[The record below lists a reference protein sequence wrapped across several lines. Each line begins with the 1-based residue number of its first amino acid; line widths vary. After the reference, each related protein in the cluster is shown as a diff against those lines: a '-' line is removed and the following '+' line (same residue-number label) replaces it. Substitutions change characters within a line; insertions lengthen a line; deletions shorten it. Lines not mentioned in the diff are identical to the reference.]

1 MQNPKEQ
8 RSEQNENVP
17 DLEYLMRRYGDHVV
31 RLAYSYLR
39 DSEEA
44 KDAAQEVFL
53 RTFSSFA
60 KFRGKP
66 VPYTWIYRVTVN
78 LCRDRLR
85 KKCRLS
91 LQQFSCDSLASSI
104 NTEEQVLQNFAEKAL
119 FDAVMELPVKY
130 REVIVLFYLYQFD
143 TEKIAEITGV
153 KRSLVKVRLYRAR
166 QQLREILLKNRVI
179 SDE

>member
-1 MQNPKEQ
+1 
-8 RSEQNENVP
+8 
-17 DLEYLMRRYGDHVV
+17 MRRYGDHVV
-31 RLAYSYLR
+31 RLAYSYR
-39 DSEEA
+39 DM
-44 KDAAQEVFL
+44 KKPKMAQSYFCAPFL
-53 RTFSSFA
+53 PLLNS
-60 KFRGKP
+60 GQ
-66 VPYTWIYRVTVN
+66 TWSLYDISCYCES
-78 LCRDRLR
+78 LPQAPE
-85 KKCRLS
+85 KCFGWFP
-91 LQQFSCDSLASSI
+91 QFSQIPWPA
-104 NTEEQVLQNFAEKAL
+104 VLILKSRDFAEKAL